1 MMTAPLTPDQRSAMS
16 TLTSLNGRA
25 SADLLDVER
34 QAGQAITSFPVRG
47 RRVGV
52 YHD

>member
-1 MMTAPLTPDQRSAMS
+1 MLTFQ
-16 TLTSLNGRA
+16 NGRA
-25 SADLLDVER
+25 SADPLDVER
-34 QAGQAITSFPVRG
+34 QAGQAITSFSIRG